1 MKVYVLASGSK
12 GNSTLIDTG
21 ETRVLIDHGI
31 STKQLCER
39 LRKINIAPDSIDA
52 IIITHEH
59 DDHVKGIPVW
69 RKKFATTIYSNLQ
82 TARALKNREILNR
95 ENGGVKTFETGSK
108 FEIGDIC
115 FHAFPV
121 SHDAAETVG
130 LVFECGG
137 RRVGIATD
145 MGHATEL
152 VRRRLSGLD
161 AMIIESNHDVDMLI
175 NGPYPWPIKDRIRKN
190 YGHMSNHQTA
200 DLLRV
205 VAHSDLQAVLLAH
218 LSQENNRPALALD
231 CAHEAI
237 NGYSHTKIILGRQDR
252 IADPLILD

>member
-39 LRKINIAPDSIDA
+39 LRKINVEPDSIDA
-52 IIITHEH
+52 IVITHEH

-69 RKKFATTIYSNLQ
+69 RKKFATTIYSNLR
-82 TARALKNREILNR
+82 TARALKDREILNR

-137 RRVGIATD
+137 RRMGIATD
-145 MGHATEL
+145 LGHATEL

-161 AMIIESNHDVDMLI
+161 AMIIESNHDIDMLI
-175 NGPYPWPIKDRIRKN
+175 NGPYPWPTKDRIRKN
-190 YGHMSNHQTA
+190 FGHLGNHQTA
-200 DLLRV
+200 ELLRA

-218 LSQENNRPALALD
+218 LSHENNRPALALD
-231 CAHEAI
+231 CARDAL
-237 NGYSHTKIILGRQDR
+237 NGHSHIKIVLGRQDL
-252 IADPLILD
+252 IADPVILD